1 MLQWIVAGNCI
12 GIAATKMMHW
22 SKFSNLRGEAIAV
35 AAPGGVEL
43 NEEAVHGAHHRIKVA
58 LV

>member
-1 MLQWIVAGNCI
+1 MCASSQS
-12 GIAATKMMHW
+12 AA
-22 SKFSNLRGEAIAV
+22 LRGEAIAV
-35 AAPGGVEL
+35 AAPGGVEF